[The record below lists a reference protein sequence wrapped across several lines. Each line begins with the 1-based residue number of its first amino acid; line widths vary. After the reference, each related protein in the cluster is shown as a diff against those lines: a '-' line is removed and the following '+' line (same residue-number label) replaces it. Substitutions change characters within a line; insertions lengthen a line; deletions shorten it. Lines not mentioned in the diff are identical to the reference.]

1 MNDFIQSCKLAT
13 TYPKNLI
20 SPGEHQGY
28 QHTLQNYVDNLDSR
42 ENELFGPEDKASL
55 DFWDLD
61 DGATGE
67 CTRQDLGDSE
77 LMRLMATDR
86 IQICTYKATGTGEAS
101 SFSAVTSSKRS
112 AMPFYVM
119 WNHLTQWCRN
129 TDVLTDS

>member
-42 ENELFGPEDKASL
+42 EKELFGPEDKASL

-61 DGATGE
+61 DGTTSE
-67 CTRQDLGDSE
+67 CTRQDLGDSG
-77 LMRLMATDR
+77 LMRLMVTDR
-86 IQICTYKATGTGEAS
+86 IQIHTYKATGIGETS
-101 SFSAVTSSKRS
+101 FFSALASSKRS
-112 AMPFYVM
+112 AMPFYVRGTP
-119 WNHLTQWCRN
+119 LTQWRRN
-129 TDVLTDS
+129 TDVLTDL